1 MDNKKKNG
9 MRSRYDEDMDW
20 LDDDDDYLDDGGLI
34 GSLLFGDKKKKEKR
48 RDPEP
53 ERKADKRPEK
63 KPEKKTQKNIS
74 RPVKPEENYD
84 EYYHEDS
91 RARRVKSEARAKQ
104 RQTGQPV
111 ADRAVDRG
119 PVKRTQGT
127 VPRTQSNKSTVQR
140 PSKAAQRPRRSIQST
155 GSSSVNNLLREV
167 DNIETDV
174 QTRHEELRREEL
186 RREAWER
193 TQRNVAK
200 AKAEVERLELER
212 EQNAREE
219 ARKLKVQQELERRQ
233 QMKEAEKKEE
243 PVEEDNKI
251 TEPQESD
258 AEVVETA
265 TQPVEEHEQKTEPA
279 DILEKNTE
287 PVLDDEVEEAAEA
300 EPVEE
305 ASTVSSRRTD
315 DMLDMDELER
325 MEKDI
330 DEDKLSYSESDTA
343 DLGLGDIG
351 KALGFDEVEL
361 EDDEEEPEEDE
372 ASDSEKFFRAN
383 LLDEADPKVVNPE
396 RKKLNIS
403 TRVWAIAFF
412 VLLALFILICIIY
425 VKNYARMKY
434 NEMDINEISADQI
447 LVNDGVKDATKGYR
461 AIALYGVDS
470 RDSNMNAGT
479 NSDSIMIVSI
489 NESTKEIKLVSVYR
503 DTLMEIAS
511 GSMDT
516 TQKVNYAYQLGGAVT
531 AINTLNTNLDLNI
544 TDYVAVD
551 FSAMASIIDA
561 VGGVDVKVIDEEVN
575 NFNKNLAEQISL
587 SGKYSSGITEAG
599 EYTLD
604 GQQAVAYS
612 RIRSTGQ
619 GDITRTERQRIVLM
633 KVIDKLL
640 SADTGSLDSFVD
652 VSFKC
657 ISTSLNKDDIHALVK
672 NVAGYKVVDT
682 AGFPFA
688 YEAKEL
694 SDKGNCLVAADMASN
709 VEALHEYLYGAD
721 KYVISGTVK
730 QISSNIESI
739 SGVKSQKVKVT
750 TEAPGDGISD
760 GSDEDGD
767 LRTITTPPK
776 GMIVEE

>member
-34 GSLLFGDKKKKEKR
+34 GSLLFGDKKKKKKEKR

-63 KPEKKTQKNIS
+63 RPEKKPQKNIS
-74 RPVKPEENYD
+74 RPVKPEEDYD

-104 RQTGQPV
+104 RQTGQP
-111 ADRAVDRG
+111 AADRG
-119 PVKRTQGT
+119 PVKRTQSN
-127 VPRTQSNKSTVQR
+127 QSNVPR
-140 PSKAAQRPRRSIQST
+140 PSKAAQRPRRSVQST
-155 GSSSVNNLLREV
+155 GSSSVDNLLREV

-174 QTRHEELRREEL
+174 QTRHEEL

-219 ARKLKVQQELERRQ
+219 VRKLKVQQELERRQ

-251 TEPQESD
+251 TELQESD

-305 ASTVSSRRTD
+305 PVEEASTVSSRRTD
-315 DMLDMDELER
+315 DMLDMDELDR
-325 MEKDI
+325 IEKDI

-372 ASDSEKFFRAN
+372 ESDSEKFFREN

-434 NEMDINEISADQI
+434 NEMDINEISSDQI

-470 RDSNMNAGT
+470 RDSNMNSGT

-672 NVAGYKVVDT
+672 DVAGYKVVDT

-730 QISSNIESI
+730 QISSNIEGI
-739 SGVKSQKVKVT
+739 SGVKAQKVKVT

-776 GMIVEE
+776 GMIIEE

>member
-34 GSLLFGDKKKKEKR
+34 GSLLFGDKKKKKKEKR

-63 KPEKKTQKNIS
+63 RPEKKPQKNIS
-74 RPVKPEENYD
+74 RPVKPEEDYD

-104 RQTGQPV
+104 RQTGQPA

-119 PVKRTQGT
+119 PVKRT
-127 VPRTQSNKSTVQR
+127 P
-140 PSKAAQRPRRSIQST
+140 KAAQRPRRSIQST
-155 GSSSVNNLLREV
+155 GSSSVDNLLREV

-174 QTRHEELRREEL
+174 QTRHEEL

-265 TQPVEEHEQKTEPA
+265 TQPIDEREAETETT
-279 DILEKNTE
+279 DIPEKNVE
-287 PVLDDEVEEAAEA
+287 PVIDDEDEEDAEA
-300 EPVEE
+300 VED

-325 MEKDI
+325 IEKDI

-372 ASDSEKFFRAN
+372 ESDSEKFFREN

-672 NVAGYKVVDT
+672 DVAGYKVVDT

-739 SGVKSQKVKVT
+739 SGVKAQKVKVT

-776 GMIVEE
+776 GMIIEE

>member
-127 VPRTQSNKSTVQR
+127 VPRTQSNQSTVQR

-155 GSSSVNNLLREV
+155 GSSSVDNLLREV

-174 QTRHEELRREEL
+174 QTRHEEL

-351 KALGFDEVEL
+351 KALGFDEVE
-361 EDDEEEPEEDE
+361 PEEDE
-372 ASDSEKFFRAN
+372 ESDSEKFFREN

-470 RDSNMNAGT
+470 RDSNMNSGT

>member
-34 GSLLFGDKKKKEKR
+34 GSLLFGDKKKKKKEKR

-63 KPEKKTQKNIS
+63 RPEKKPQKNIS
-74 RPVKPEENYD
+74 RPVKPEEDYD

-104 RQTGQPV
+104 RQTGQPA

-119 PVKRTQGT
+119 PVKRA
-127 VPRTQSNKSTVQR
+127 QSNQSNVPR
-140 PSKAAQRPRRSIQST
+140 PSKAAQRPRRSVQST
-155 GSSSVNNLLREV
+155 GSSSVDNLLREV

-174 QTRHEELRREEL
+174 QTRHEEL

-219 ARKLKVQQELERRQ
+219 VRKLKVQQELERRQ

-251 TEPQESD
+251 TELQESD

-287 PVLDDEVEEAAEA
+287 PVLDDEDEEAAEA
-300 EPVEE
+300 EPVEEPVEE

-315 DMLDMDELER
+315 DMLDMDELDR
-325 MEKDI
+325 IEKDI

-372 ASDSEKFFRAN
+372 ESDSEKFFREN

-434 NEMDINEISADQI
+434 NEMDINEISSDQI

-672 NVAGYKVVDT
+672 DVAGYKVVDT

-730 QISSNIESI
+730 QISSDIESV
-739 SGVKSQKVKVT
+739 SGVKAQKVKIT

>member
-34 GSLLFGDKKKKEKR
+34 GSLLFGDKKKKKKEKR

-63 KPEKKTQKNIS
+63 RPEKKPQKNIS
-74 RPVKPEENYD
+74 RPVKPEEDYD

-104 RQTGQPV
+104 RQTGQPA

-119 PVKRTQGT
+119 PVKRTQSN
-127 VPRTQSNKSTVQR
+127 QSNVPR
-140 PSKAAQRPRRSIQST
+140 PSKAAQRPRRRVQST
-155 GSSSVNNLLREV
+155 GSSSVDNLLREV

-174 QTRHEELRREEL
+174 QTRHEEL

-265 TQPVEEHEQKTEPA
+265 TQPIDEREAETETT
-279 DILEKNTE
+279 DIPEKNVE
-287 PVLDDEVEEAAEA
+287 PVIDDEDEEDADAEA
-300 EPVEE
+300 VED

-325 MEKDI
+325 IEKDI

-372 ASDSEKFFRAN
+372 ESDSEKFFREN

-447 LVNDGVKDATKGYR
+447 LGVKDATKGYR

-561 VGGVDVKVIDEEVN
+561 VGGIDVKVIDEEVN

-599 EYTLD
+599 EYTFD

-672 NVAGYKVVDT
+672 DVAGYKVVDT

-739 SGVKSQKVKVT
+739 SGVKAQKVKVT

-776 GMIVEE
+776 GMIIEE